1 MLYHIDILFVLIFY
15 FSGERE
21 KYEFERVWMWREI
34 LEELREE
41 KHDKNVLYK
50 ELNN

>member
-34 LEELREE
+34 WEELREG
-41 KHDKNVLYK
+41 KHDKNILYK